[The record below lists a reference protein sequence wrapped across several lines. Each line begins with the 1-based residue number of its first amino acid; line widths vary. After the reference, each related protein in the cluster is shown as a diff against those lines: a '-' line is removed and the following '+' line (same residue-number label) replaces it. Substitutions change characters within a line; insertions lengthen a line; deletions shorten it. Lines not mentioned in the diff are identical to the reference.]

1 MPNVIEFH
9 EQRNNDDWRTHVEE
23 LLKSGNAKFTFQK
36 VDGSIRD
43 MYYTLNPNVI
53 PGAPSEEQTSQ
64 SKPGILTIY
73 DIEKDGWRSM
83 RYENVI
89 GFKFLGALTTD
100 MEHPSSFK
108 ASE

>member
-1 MPNVIEFH
+1 MIYLNEYFKN
-9 EQRNNDDWRTHVEE
+9 QNTR
-23 LLKSGNAKFTFQK
+23 LL
-36 VDGSIRD
+36 
-43 MYYTLNPNVI
+43 
-53 PGAPSEEQTSQ
+53 
-64 SKPGILTIY
+64 IY